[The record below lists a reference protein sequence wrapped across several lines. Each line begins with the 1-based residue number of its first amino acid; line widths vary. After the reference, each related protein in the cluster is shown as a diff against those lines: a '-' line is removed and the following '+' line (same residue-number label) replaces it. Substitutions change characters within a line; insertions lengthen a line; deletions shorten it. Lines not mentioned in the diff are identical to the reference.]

1 MRVERYCRVTARP
14 GVAPAYWRG
23 VDVQTMET
31 LTSVLALVAIAGA
44 LLYVVARV
52 LAPLWPLAARAA
64 GAVHVGAPWLAAAV
78 AVVATLG
85 SLYFSEV
92 ANYVPCRYC
101 WYQRIAMY
109 PLAVILP
116 IAAIRRD
123 VGARWYST
131 PIAAVGLVIAT
142 YHYLLERGV
151 FSEGDSCSFSG
162 PACAD
167 IWFEELG
174 FVTLAFMAMTGF
186 AAVLVFTL
194 VPAVR
199 RDGPP
204 EGVS

>member
-1 MRVERYCRVTARP
+1 M
-14 GVAPAYWRG
+14 
-23 VDVQTMET
+23 DVQTMEVI
-31 LTSVLALVAIAGA
+31 TSWLALVAVAGSV
-44 LLYVVARV
+44 LYVLARL
-52 LAPLWPLAARAA
+52 LAPRWGLAGRAFDAVHPLAPWIAA
-64 GAVHVGAPWLAAAV
+64 LV

-116 IAAIRRD
+116 IAAVRRD
-123 VGARWYST
+123 RGARWYTT
-131 PIAAVGLVIAT
+131 PIAAIGLLIAL

-151 FSEGDSCSFSG
+151 LDEGEACSFTG

-174 FVTLAFMAMTGF
+174 FVTLAFMALAGF
-186 AAVLVFTL
+186 ASILVLTL
-194 VPAVR
+194 VPAR
-199 RDGPP
+199 RRTPPP
-204 EGVS
+204 EGAS